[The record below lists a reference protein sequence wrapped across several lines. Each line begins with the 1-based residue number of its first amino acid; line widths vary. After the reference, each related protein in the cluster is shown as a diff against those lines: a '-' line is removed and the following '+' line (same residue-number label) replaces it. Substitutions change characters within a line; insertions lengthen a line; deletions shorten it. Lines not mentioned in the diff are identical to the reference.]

1 MFDDASNE
9 ILSFIK
15 RQHIAFKVNIAR
27 NLITNF
33 SLGLITQYQS
43 IFITGLGAGALE
55 LGYANSIGGIV
66 STLVTLPVGWL
77 ADKYGI
83 KKMLLMGMS
92 IMVLSLATFGVS
104 TTWQFAI
111 LGVSFYTI
119 SLSVTMVVC
128 PMVCGKTLLNKE
140 RVTGM
145 QLCDTVSGLPRLAAP
160 IVAAFLIT
168 KYGGM
173 TADGIRPLYWLAAI
187 GYLFAMLF
195 VFRFF
200 QNPSFIVTS
209 QDTFLSGFSR
219 VFQEGHKVK
228 RWILYQSLSV
238 LPMYLGFYIPLYAS
252 QVKGA
257 NTYVVGLLDS
267 AYWFTV
273 VVLAI
278 PIGLLADKH
287 GRKKMIT
294 VMTPLYCF
302 GVLLLVYAQSTI
314 ILVLAG
320 VFSGFYF
327 LTLVTESAIG
337 LELVPKELLGSWNA
351 LTSLGMGII
360 GTVAPILGGLI
371 WERVG
376 PDYLLFFLAIVFLS
390 RLLILITLPDTVSWE
405 KKY

>member
-1 MFDDASNE
+1 MFTNASRN

-66 STLVTLPVGWL
+66 SILVTLPVGWL

-83 KKMLLMGMS
+83 KKMLLIGMS
-92 IMVLSLATFGVS
+92 IMVLSLVTFGLS

-111 LGVSFYTI
+111 IGVAFYTI

-128 PMVCGKTLLNKE
+128 PMVCGKTLLNEE

-145 QLCDTVSGLPRLAAP
+145 QLCDTTSGLPRLAAP

-173 TADGIRPLYWLAAI
+173 TAEGIRPLYWLSAI
-187 GYLFAMLF
+187 GYFFALLF
-195 VFRFF
+195 VYRFF
-200 QNPSFIVTS
+200 QNPSFIVTT

-219 VFQEGHKVK
+219 VFKEGHKVK
-228 RWILYQSLSV
+228 RWIIYQSLSV
-238 LPMYLGFYIPLYAS
+238 VPMYLSFYIPLYAN

-257 NTYVVGLLDS
+257 NTYIVGLLDS

-273 VVLAI
+273 VFLAI
-278 PIGLLADKH
+278 PIGLLADKY
-287 GRKKMIT
+287 GRKKMINI
-294 VMTPLYCF
+294 MTPLYCF
-302 GVLLLVYAQSTI
+302 GLFLLVYAKSTF

-327 LTLVTESAIG
+327 LALVTEGAIG

-351 LTSLGMGII
+351 LTTLGMGII
-360 GTVAPILGGLI
+360 GTVAPMLGGLI
-371 WERVG
+371 WERAG
-376 PDYLLFFLAIVFLS
+376 PNYLLIFLALVFLS
-390 RLLILITLPDTVSWE
+390 RLLILFTLPNTVSWE
-405 KKY
+405 QK